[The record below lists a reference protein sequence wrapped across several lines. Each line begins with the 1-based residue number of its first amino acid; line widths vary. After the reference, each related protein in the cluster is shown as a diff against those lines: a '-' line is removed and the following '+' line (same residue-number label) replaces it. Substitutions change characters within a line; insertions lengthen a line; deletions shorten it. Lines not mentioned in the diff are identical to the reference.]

1 MIPITLELDEA
12 LYWRLY
18 CKAAEQGVSVPEEIL
33 AQLRG
38 GHTDH
43 VPDAEARLAEAREIR
58 ALAQGKSA

>member
-1 MIPITLELDEA
+1 MISITLELDEA

-18 CKAAEQGVSVPEEIL
+18 CKAVEQGASVPEEIL

-38 GHTDH
+38 SHTDS

-58 ALAQGKSA
+58 ALAQEKSA